1 MKSSKFFLIIPAVVI
16 VTLFSIYY
24 TSSAETYASK
34 SLGEMYTYSDSTQ
47 AHDGC
52 CKSMEGCGNMKS
64 CSNHDKM
71 MNHDEMMKNHDGMMM
86 NHEKQDDD
94 KNADEHKH
102 NSDSDVKKDDHS
114 GCMGH

>member
-24 TSSAETYASK
+24 TSSAEAYAFK
-34 SLGEMYTYSDSTQ
+34 SVSIINAYSDSTQ
-47 AHDGC
+47 THDGC
-52 CKSMEGCGNMKS
+52 CKSMEGCGDMKS
-64 CSNHDKM
+64 SSNHDEMM
-71 MNHDEMMKNHDGMMM
+71 MNHDEMMM
-86 NHEKQDDD
+86 NHEKHEDD

-102 NSDSDVKKDDHS
+102 NNDSDVKKDDHS